1 MHTNI
6 TLSFRLTSLTL
17 VVYFNKLLSV
27 SVCLNNPHDD
37 SDTSK
42 SHPERG
48 LVSNTSVVPA
58 ILDQEPPWGSWEGL
72 REGSLYPLAGGRDKS
87 PLGDTET
94 GSSGRSCCTPV
105 QWPETRPVS
114 SGRWGALPWVGISPD
129 RQCSTM
135 FRTLIQ
141 SNSIQTNLPGPRCVG
156 WGLQ

>member
-1 MHTNI
+1 MLTNI
-6 TLSFRLTSLTL
+6 TLSFQLTSLPL
-17 VVYFNKLLSV
+17 VLITSYCPSPGVILH
-27 SVCLNNPHDD
+27 NPNDD

-48 LVSNTSVVPA
+48 LDSNTSVVPA

-94 GSSGRSCCTPV
+94 GFSGRSCCTPV

-114 SGRWGALPWVGISPD
+114 SGRRGAPPWVGISPD

-156 WGLQ
+156 WGL